1 MVVVSSLDG
10 MPDRPP
16 TIGDGPPDPP
26 PAPAPDARK
35 PVGRTPSAATRRT
48 HKVAR
53 WLHVYASMLAL
64 LIVLFF
70 GVTGLTLNHPD
81 WTFGGATT
89 TETVD
94 GTFPF
99 PASTDGN
106 VAWLPIA
113 EYVRT
118 THDVKGSVA
127 NFEAADGQ
135 GSIAFTNPGYA
146 ATLLFDTT
154 SGDYELTV
162 EQQGF
167 LAVMNDLHKGR
178 DAGSSWRWTIDV
190 AAVFLVAISL
200 TGLLM
205 QLVLRKRRRSA
216 LLTAA
221 AGVVV
226 CVALVV
232 LTLR

>member
-1 MVVVSSLDG
+1 VVALSPLDDS

-16 TIGDGPPDPP
+16 LAGEDETAARPRP
-26 PAPAPDARK
+26 PASPGRVPPA
-35 PVGRTPSAATRRT
+35 VTRRT

-70 GVTGLTLNHPD
+70 GITGLTLNHPD
-81 WTFGGATT
+81 WVFGGGTT
-89 TETVD
+89 VETVH

-99 PASTDGN
+99 PATSDGT

-113 EYVRT
+113 EHVRT
-118 THDVKGSVA
+118 TDDVKGTVA
-127 NFEAADGQ
+127 NFEVTGTQ

-154 SGDYELTV
+154 TGDYELTV

-178 DAGSSWRWTIDV
+178 DAGPAWRWTIDL
-190 AAVFLVAISL
+190 AAIFLVAIAV

-221 AGVVV
+221 AGVAV
-226 CVALVV
+226 CVALILFTV
-232 LTLR
+232 R